1 MTGGVP
7 LSFHEYPNL
16 YVENVTLKV
25 KNLQKMITFY
35 KEIIGFKVLE
45 QTDSK
50 AALTADGKTALLYL
64 EELKEAED
72 KRRRT
77 TGLYHFALLLP
88 TREDL
93 GAQLQHLLESGY
105 PLQGASDHNVSEA
118 LYLGD
123 PEGNGIEIYRDRA
136 ANQWAWEDEFVKMD
150 TLQLDAQGVLD
161 AGRNKQ
167 WLGLPRDTKMGHIH
181 LHVAELAET
190 ADFYV
195 KGLGFNIVQKYG
207 TQAFFISTGKYHHHI
222 GLNTWNG
229 VGAPAPQDNNPGLK
243 YFDLKVPSKEARDEI
258 AARLEGMDAEITKTN
273 DAYYVKDPSGNTI
286 RLVL

>member
-1 MTGGVP
+1 M
-7 LSFHEYPNL
+7 SFHEYPNL
-16 YVENVTLKV
+16 YVEHITLKV
-25 KNLQKMITFY
+25 KDLEKMISFY
-35 KEIIGFKVLE
+35 KEIIGFQILE

-50 AALTADGKTALLYL
+50 AALSADGKTALLHL
-64 EELKEAED
+64 EKLEEAED

-77 TGLYHFALLLP
+77 TGLYHFALLVP

-136 ANQWAWEDEFVKMD
+136 ADEWAWDGEFVKMD
-150 TLQLDAQGVLD
+150 TLQMDAQGVLD
-161 AGRNKQ
+161 SGSQLQ
-167 WLGLPRDTKMGHIH
+167 WNGLPKETKMGHIH

-195 KGLGFNIVQKYG
+195 KGLGFDIVQKYG

-229 VGAPAPQDNNPGLK
+229 VGAPAPKETNPGMK
-243 YFDLKVPSKEARDEI
+243 YFDLKVPSHAAREEI
-258 AARLEGMDAEITKTN
+258 AARLTDMNAEVKQDN
-273 DAYYVKDPSGNTI
+273 NAYYVKDPSGNTI

>member
-1 MTGGVP
+1 M
-7 LSFHEYPNL
+7 SFHEYPNL

-25 KNLQKMITFY
+25 KSLQKMISFY
-35 KEIIGFKVLE
+35 KDIIGFQVLE

-50 AALTADGKTALLYL
+50 AALTVDGKSALLYL
-64 EELKEAED
+64 ETLEEAED
-72 KRRRT
+72 KRVRT

-136 ANQWAWEDEFVKMD
+136 ADEWAWEGEFVKMD

-161 AGRNKQ
+161 AGTNKE
-167 WLGLPRDTKMGHIH
+167 WHGLPKETKMGHIH
-181 LHVAELAET
+181 LHVAELKET

-195 KGLGFNIVQKYG
+195 EGLGFNIVQKYG

-229 VGAPAPQDNNPGLK
+229 VGAPAQKENNPGLK
-243 YFDLKVPSKEARDEI
+243 YFDLKVPSNDAREEI
-258 AARLEGMDAEITKTN
+258 VARLESMGAGITKMS